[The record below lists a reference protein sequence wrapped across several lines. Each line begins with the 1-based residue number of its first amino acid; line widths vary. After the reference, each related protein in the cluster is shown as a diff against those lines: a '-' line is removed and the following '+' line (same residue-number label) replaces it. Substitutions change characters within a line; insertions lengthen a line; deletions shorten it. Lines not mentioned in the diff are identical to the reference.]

1 MSFSPNFTVA
11 TLVDDSIDPPALV
24 IEGENEPAATRDIYV
39 ALTYKGTLHTASIH
53 ITDADTWQINVL
65 QGEPAFVKGDQ
76 ILPIGFAIGD
86 PGTPPVIWSGTQRGD
101 VARPLIIG

>member
-11 TLVDDSIDPPALV
+11 TLVDDSIDAPYLAL
-24 IEGENEPAATRDIYV
+24 EGENEPAATLDIYV
-39 ALTYKGTLHTASIH
+39 GLTYKGTLHTASIH
-53 ITDADTWQINVL
+53 ITQSDTWQINVL
-65 QGEPAFVKGDQ
+65 QGEPAFVKGDE

-86 PGTPPVIWSGTQRGD
+86 PGTPPVIWSGTELGN